1 MNFTASATAMA
12 ITETVSMATPTVI
25 VTSSSGAMNPTS
37 AFGQSVTFTA
47 TVAGV
52 MGGAAPGGT
61 VTFTYTPMGG
71 MPTQS
76 ADARQRR
83 QREHEHRDD
92 HHDDA
97 AARGADDHGDLQRG
111 CELHG
116 GEWHVTQTVTQAT
129 PTVSV
134 RSSSA
139 MNRSVFGTSVTFTAT
154 VTGIGGVTPTGTV
167 AFTSGGQMLGS
178 GMLTPVMGMAGV
190 ASVSVTT
197 SALPV
202 GMDTVTASYNSDMN
216 YATASGMVTQTV
228 TQATP
233 TVTVTSS
240 SGAMN
245 PTSVFGQS
253 VTFTVTVTGVGGVS
267 PTGTVA
273 FTSGGTSLGAAVM
286 LTPGTGMNAGTS
298 TASLTTRTL
307 PAGMDTI
314 TASYNGD
321 TTYGTASGMVT
332 QTVTKAGTM
341 TGLTAMPNPAI
352 AGTNV
357 TLTATVTSG
366 VMGATPTG
374 SVTFQDVTTMGM
386 PVTLGTGA
394 VTVDMSG
401 RATLVVTSLP
411 VGVRQLVAVYSGDAN
426 FAGGSAAA
434 VSETVIAVQVQSLS
448 VTAPVGGTSGNSGSA
463 TQPVIKPGGTLQLT
477 VVSTLNN
484 GMMGGVAGLMYGS
497 SNGAVVS
504 VDANGMLT
512 ANAAGMATITIS
524 ASNGVQTTI
533 SVTVTMAAGV
543 AWYRTRNRC
552 CTRRCPRRRK
562 RRCRNRRVH
571 PMAARAP
578 RGRRWPGA
586 CRRRPPP
593 QPRPPP
599 RARAPLTRVAVTND
613 AGTACCAFTPNYA
626 QEQHASSHLI
636 AGYYG
641 TVA

>member
-1 MNFTASATAMA
+1 
-12 ITETVSMATPTVI
+12 
-25 VTSSSGAMNPTS
+25 
-37 AFGQSVTFTA
+37 
-47 TVAGV
+47 
-52 MGGAAPGGT
+52 
-61 VTFTYTPMGG
+61 
-71 MPTQS
+71 
-76 ADARQRR
+76 
-83 QREHEHRDD
+83 
-92 HHDDA
+92 
-97 AARGADDHGDLQRG
+97 
-111 CELHG
+111 
-116 GEWHVTQTVTQAT
+116 
-129 PTVSV
+129 
-134 RSSSA
+134 
-139 MNRSVFGTSVTFTAT
+139 
-154 VTGIGGVTPTGTV
+154 
-167 AFTSGGQMLGS
+167 
-178 GMLTPVMGMAGV
+178 
-190 ASVSVTT
+190 
-197 SALPV
+197 
-202 GMDTVTASYNSDMN
+202 MDTVTASYNGDMN

-321 TTYGTASGMVT
+321 ATYGTASGTVT

-374 SVTFQDVTTMGM
+374 RVTFQDVTTMGM

-533 SVTVTMAAGV
+533 SVTVTMAAGSGLV
-543 AWYRTRNRC
+543 PN
-552 CTRRCPRRRK
+552 PQPML
-562 RRCRNRRVH
+562 H
-571 PMAARAP
+571 PAVPAATQTPMPQPARAP
-578 RGRRWPGA
+578 NGGA
-586 CRRRPPP
+586 T
-593 QPRPPP
+593 
-599 RARAPLTRVAVTND
+599 ATRAPMTGGVSP
-613 AGTACCAFTPNYA
+613 TPA
-626 QEQHASSHLI
+626 PSAPTPLPAPAPH
-636 AGYYG
+636 
-641 TVA
+641 